1 MIDIPT
7 EKEIGKILDEG
18 FIIIID
24 KDSLTIV
31 NS

>member
-1 MIDIPT
+1 MIDIT